1 MKSEQ
6 SITSLPASP
15 EDDRKRRMIQYTIAM
30 SIRMVCVILCF
41 FAHGWWLLVPALGAI
56 ILPYF
61 AVVLANNI
69 GSSASSKRIDVAHG
83 VVVVPE
89 RLDGP
94 R

>member
-15 EDDRKRRMIQYTIAM
+15 DEDRKRRMIQYTIAM

-41 FAHGWWLLVPALGAI
+41 FAQGWWLLAPALGAI